1 MFSQINKVATVVF
14 WLTAIAIQILN
25 INGPAAWLPIIA
37 LIIAAIHIVEV
48 ALFLTLYR
56 EISETTFKDS
66 ALILIFGIFHFYPL
80 ASKKDI

>member
-48 ALFLTLYR
+48 ALFLTRYKD
-56 EISETTFKDS
+56 ISKTPYKDA
-66 ALILIFGIFHFYPL
+66 ALILTFGVFHFYPL
-80 ASKKDI
+80 VSKKSI